1 MIESAQRRSVAVIGA
16 GVVGAAT
23 ACALAARD
31 WRVVLIDPHEPGTG
45 TSEGNAGHI
54 GTEQRAT
61 LATLSNVL
69 GSPRQLFAFGGPVDV
84 RLERPLL
91 VAAWFARLLFASRPR
106 NAARGLQALSGLALR
121 AGEDWRALLAAAG
134 APALLHLD
142 GHDEIREGPGAARAT
157 ARRVR
162 ELASLG
168 IESRPGTLSAPVPD
182 AARAVVLRVAG
193 SGHVANS
200 LAVTRALVAAMLT
213 RGGSHRAAAALR
225 IEPRPDG
232 VRVTTTMEDIHVER
246 VVIACG
252 VRSATLL
259 RPFGLT
265 VPLLAERGYSL
276 SIHAAGPWPFTCTQV
291 YDDRSLVVTPMDF
304 GLRATSF
311 VEFGV
316 PDLEPD
322 LRKIAWLERQV
333 AELKLLPPGAQVRA
347 WSGCRPTL
355 PDYLPA
361 IGCLPQAPAVG
372 YAFGH
377 QHLGLTLAASTA
389 TLLAEAMSGG
399 DPRALEPFR
408 IERFSGWAP
417 DPSRSGEYRTARWL
431 DRR

>member
-1 MIESAQRRSVAVIGA
+1 MTEPAQRRTVAVIGA

-31 WRVVLIDPHEPGTG
+31 WRVWLLDPQEPGTG
-45 TSEGNAGHI
+45 ASEGNAGHI

-61 LATLSNVL
+61 LANYSNIL
-69 GSPRQLFAFGGPVDV
+69 GSPRQLFTFGGPIDV
-84 RLERPLL
+84 RFARPLL
-91 VAAWFARLLFASRPR
+91 VAAWFARLLWASRPR
-106 NAARGLQALSGLALR
+106 HAARGLKALGGLAMR

-134 APALLHLD
+134 APQLLHLD
-142 GHDEIREGPGAARAT
+142 GHDEIREGPRAARGT
-157 ARRVR
+157 ARRAR

-168 IESRPGTLSAPVPD
+168 IASRPGELRAPVPD
-182 AARAVVLRVAG
+182 ADRAVVLHVAG

-200 LAVTRALVAAMLT
+200 LAVTRALIAAVLA
-213 RGGSHRAAAALR
+213 RGGSYRAAAALAL
-225 IEPRPDG
+225 ELRPDG
-232 VRVTTTMEDIHVER
+232 VRVTSTTEEILVER
-246 VVIACG
+246 VVVTCG

-276 SIHAAGPWPFTCTQV
+276 SIRSPGPARFTRAQV
-291 YDDRSLVVTPMDF
+291 YYDRSLVVTPMDF

-316 PDLEPD
+316 PDLAPD
-322 LRKIAWLERQV
+322 LRKIAWLNRQV
-333 AELKLLPPGAQVRA
+333 AELKLAPPGAEARA

-361 IGCLPQAPAVG
+361 IGCLPQAPAIA

-389 TLLAEAMSGG
+389 ALLAEAMSGG
-399 DPRALEPFR
+399 DREALEPFR
-408 IERFSGWAP
+408 IERFRGWAP
-417 DPSRSGEYRTARWL
+417 DPSQSGEYRTARWL
-431 DRR
+431 D

>member
-1 MIESAQRRSVAVIGA
+1 MIEPAQRRTVAVIGA

-31 WRVVLIDPHEPGTG
+31 WRVWLLDPQEPGTG

-54 GTEQRAT
+54 GTEQHAT
-61 LATLSNVL
+61 LANFSNIL
-69 GSPRQLFAFGGPVDV
+69 GSPRLLFLAGGPVDV
-84 RLERPLL
+84 RFERPLL
-91 VAAWFARLLFASRPR
+91 LAAWFARFIWASRPR
-106 NAARGLQALSGLALR
+106 NAARGQQALGGLAMR
-121 AGEDWRALLAAAG
+121 AAGDWRALLASAG
-134 APALLHLD
+134 APQLLHLD
-142 GHDEIREGPGAARAT
+142 GHDEIREGPRAARAT

-162 ELASLG
+162 ELAAIG
-168 IESRPGTLSAPVPD
+168 IESRPGELFAPVPD
-182 AARAVVLRVAG
+182 AARATVLHVAG

-200 LAVTRALVAAMLT
+200 LAVTRALVAAMLA
-213 RGGSHRAAAALR
+213 RGGRYQAAAALAL
-225 IEPRPDG
+225 EPRPDG
-232 VRVTTTMEDIHVER
+232 VRVTSTAEEVLVER
-246 VVIACG
+246 VVVACG

-276 SIHAAGPWPFTCTQV
+276 SIRAPGPWPFTRPQV

-316 PDLEPD
+316 PDLSPD
-322 LRKIAWLERQV
+322 LRKIAWLKRQV
-333 AELKLLPPGAQVRA
+333 AELGLVPPGAELRA

-361 IGCLPQAPAVG
+361 IGCLPQAPAVA

-389 TLLAEAMSGG
+389 TLLAEVMGGG
-399 DPRALEPFR
+399 DPATLAPFR
-408 IERFSGWAP
+408 IERFRGWGP
-417 DPSRSGEYRTARWL
+417 DPSQNGQYRTADWL
-431 DRR
+431 D